1 MSMVKCSGGCGRS
14 IIAGAADDDGTWTC
28 FACTNGAKRRK
39 DRAET
44 TRKFRE
50 IRRDAESDGYLRMG
64 ASRYPSDGADPAN
77 ATNPVSDGDS
87 AGDNALG
94 MCVRCGRP
102 IPRYRNGR
110 KVRAD
115 TKTCPDN
122 PACRQWL
129 YDERK
134 RNTRAGR

>member
-1 MSMVKCSGGCGRS
+1 MMVKCSGGCGRS
-14 IIAGAADDDGTWTC
+14 IIAGAANDDGIWTC
-28 FACTNGAKRRK
+28 FTCTDRADRRRKRR
-39 DRAET
+39 AT
-44 TRKFRE
+44 TP
-50 IRRDAESDGYLRMG
+50 RDSDPTPSDGYRPMTT
-64 ASRYPSDGADPAN
+64 SRYPSDRPN
-77 ATNPVSDGDS
+77 PTNDTTPTSDGYSGDDS
-87 AGDNALG
+87 VLAH
-94 MCVRCGRP
+94 CVRCGRP

-134 RNTRAGR
+134 RNARLS